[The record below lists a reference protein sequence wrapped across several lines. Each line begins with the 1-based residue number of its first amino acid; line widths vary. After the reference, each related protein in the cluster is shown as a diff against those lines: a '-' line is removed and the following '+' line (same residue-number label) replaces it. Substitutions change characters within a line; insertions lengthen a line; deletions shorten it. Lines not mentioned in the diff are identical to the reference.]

1 MHCIIPCREPGGL
14 IEVKESTVARAYV
27 VRMDFSNAYLQIFG
41 VALAVLMG
49 AIALVNWLNRRHGGF
64 LKGWAGMV
72 FIAVCWI
79 AALLFIALRVR
90 G

>member
-1 MHCIIPCREPGGL
+1 L
-14 IEVKESTVARAYV
+14 IGVKERGGRRVYGRA
-27 VRMDFSNAYLQIFG
+27 MDFSETYLQIFAL
-41 VALAVLMG
+41 VLAVLMG
-49 AIALVNWLNRRHGGF
+49 AIALANWLNRRHGGF

-79 AALLFIALRVR
+79 AALVFIALRAR

>member
-1 MHCIIPCREPGGL
+1 MGL
-14 IEVKESTVARAYV
+14 IDVKESAVGRAYV
-27 VRMDFSNAYLQIFG
+27 ARMDFSDPYLQIL
-41 VALAVLMG
+41 ALGLALLMG

-79 AALLFIALRVR
+79 AALIFIALRVR
-90 G
+90 S

>member
-1 MHCIIPCREPGGL
+1 M
-14 IEVKESTVARAYV
+14 IEIKKSTGTCAYIV
-27 VRMDFSNAYLQIFG
+27 YMDFSDANLQILG
-41 VALAVLMG
+41 MALAVLMG
-49 AIALVNWLNRRHGGF
+49 AIALANWLNRRHGGF

-79 AALLFIALRVR
+79 AALVLIALRAR

>member
-1 MHCIIPCREPGGL
+1 
-14 IEVKESTVARAYV
+14 
-27 VRMDFSNAYLQIFG
+27 MDFSETYLQIFAL
-41 VALAVLMG
+41 VLAVLMG
-49 AIALVNWLNRRHGGF
+49 AIALANWLNRRHGGF

-79 AALLFIALRVR
+79 AALVFIALRVR

>member
-1 MHCIIPCREPGGL
+1 MIGVNERDGRRGYG
-14 IEVKESTVARAYV
+14 RA
-27 VRMDFSNAYLQIFG
+27 MDFSETYLQIFAL
-41 VALAVLMG
+41 VLAVLMG
-49 AIALVNWLNRRHGGF
+49 AIALANWLNRRHGGF

-79 AALLFIALRVR
+79 AALVFIALRVR

>member
-1 MHCIIPCREPGGL
+1 
-14 IEVKESTVARAYV
+14 
-27 VRMDFSNAYLQIFG
+27 MDFSETYLQIFAL
-41 VALAVLMG
+41 VLAVLMG
-49 AIALVNWLNRRHGGF
+49 VIALANWLNRRHGGF

-79 AALLFIALRVR
+79 AALVLIALRAR

>member
-1 MHCIIPCREPGGL
+1 L
-14 IEVKESTVARAYV
+14 IEVKECVGARAYV
-27 VRMDFSNAYLQIFG
+27 ACMDFPDTYQQILA
-41 VALAVLMG
+41 VVLAVLMG

-72 FIAVCWI
+72 FIAVFWI
-79 AALLFIALRVR
+79 AVLVFIVLRAR

>member
-1 MHCIIPCREPGGL
+1 M
-14 IEVKESTVARAYV
+14 IEVKESAGARAYV
-27 VRMDFSNAYLQIFG
+27 ARMDFSDTFQQIL
-41 VALAVLMG
+41 ALALVVLMG
-49 AIALVNWLNRRHGGF
+49 AIALANWLNRRHGGF

-79 AALLFIALRVR
+79 AALVFIVLRAR

>member
-1 MHCIIPCREPGGL
+1 MGL
-14 IEVKESTVARAYV
+14 IDVKESAFGRAYV
-27 VRMDFSNAYLQIFG
+27 ARMDFSAAYLQIL
-41 VALAVLMG
+41 ALTLALLMG
-49 AIALVNWLNRRHGGF
+49 TIALVNWLNRRHGGF

-79 AALLFIALRVR
+79 ATLVFIVLRAR

>member
-1 MHCIIPCREPGGL
+1 M
-14 IEVKESTVARAYV
+14 IEVKESAGGRAYV
-27 VRMDFSNAYLQIFG
+27 ARMDFSDTYQQIVA

-79 AALLFIALRVR
+79 AALVFIALRAR